1 MSSRDTILE
10 IIGRSQ
16 AVILVLDEEGKIVYA
31 SEALENKLGYARSSV
46 IGFSINDQQAKALS
60 GQLWEKVREAQSS
73 GSPWEGDLTIRARQN
88 VLIPTHTT
96 ITPVSS
102 GSDAKT
108 SCVVVLSDISDIIK
122 DRVQLSNER
131 AKYRRHFQNTYN
143 FLKATAHEIR
153 TTMNSILGF
162 TDLLQYDLEDTLGE
176 EQSEF
181 LRNIVS
187 SGKRMIRTLT
197 DIQELAELEAGNIVF
212 HPQEILLDT
221 VIENTVE
228 NILFLIKPENL
239 KISTVI
245 ESPGAIAQLD
255 KDRFRQV
262 VENLVVNAIKFTDI
276 GSVTIRQRRLSESFV
291 SIFVEDTGVGISE
304 SFMKHLYQPFHQEET
319 GFIDELAG
327 SGLGLAITKRL
338 IERMGGKIALQST
351 KRVGTTVTVDLP
363 VLRWDKNVKKK

>member
-1 MSSRDTILE
+1 MSTSDTILE
-10 IIGRSQ
+10 IIGKSQ
-16 AVILVLDEEGKIVYA
+16 AVILVLDKEENIVYA
-31 SEALENKLGYARSSV
+31 SEALERKLGYSRASVVGSS
-46 IGFSINDQQAKALS
+46 IDNQQVKALS

-73 GSPWEGDLTIRARQN
+73 GSPWEGDHTIRAHQN

-96 ITPVSS
+96 ITPATS
-102 GSDAKT
+102 GSKTKT
-108 SCVVVLSDISDIIK
+108 SCVIVLSDISDMIK

-187 SGKRMIRTLT
+187 SGKRLIRTLT

-221 VIENTVE
+221 VIESTVE
-228 NILFLIKPENL
+228 NILFLVKPDNL

-304 SFMKHLYQPFHQEET
+304 GFMKHLYKPFHQEET

-363 VLRWDKNVKKK
+363 VLRWDKDIKKK

>member
-1 MSSRDTILE
+1 MSANDTILE
-10 IIGRSQ
+10 VIGKSQ
-16 AVILVLDEEGKIVYA
+16 AVILVLDEDEKIVYA
-31 SEALENKLGYARSSV
+31 SEALERKLGYPRSSV
-46 IGFSINDQQAKALS
+46 IGSSPDDNPVKALS
-60 GQLWEKVREAQSS
+60 GQLWEKVREVQS
-73 GSPWEGDLTIRARQN
+73 GNSPWQGDLTIRARQN

-96 ITPVSS
+96 ITPARS
-102 GSDAKT
+102 GTKKNPR
-108 SCVVVLSDISDIIK
+108 CVIVLSDISEVIK

-131 AKYRRHFQNTYN
+131 AKYRRHFQNMYN

-162 TDLLQYDLEDTLGE
+162 TDLLQYDLEETLGE

-181 LRNIVS
+181 LRNIVG
-187 SGKRMIRTLT
+187 SGKRLIRTLT

-228 NILFLIKPENL
+228 NILFLVKPENL

-291 SIFVEDTGVGISE
+291 SIFVEDTGIGISE
-304 SFMKHLYQPFHQEET
+304 SFMKHLYKPFHQEEM
-319 GFIDELAG
+319 GFIDELMG

-338 IERMGGKIALQST
+338 IERMGGKIAFQST
-351 KRVGTTVTVDLP
+351 KQVGTTVTVDLP
-363 VLRWDKNVKKK
+363 VLRWDKDIDKK